1 MLKKL
6 VAALTL
12 VWVTSASAQIGPE
25 FREVRKTVICGPLE
39 VLMKGLADS
48 EVKERP
54 VWIGEDESGK
64 TSYSLFYNEKTKAF
78 TLIQFTTN
86 IGCILGIGY
95 KSEFQFG
102 RPL

>member
-1 MLKKL
+1 MLIATPL
-6 VAALTL
+6 AH
-12 VWVTSASAQIGPE
+12 AQIGPE

-39 VLMKGLADS
+39 VLMKGLADPDI
-48 EVKERP
+48 KERP
-54 VWIGEDESGK
+54 VWIGEDENGK

-95 KSEFQFG
+95 KSEFQLG

>member
-1 MLKKL
+1 MLKNIL
-6 VAALTL
+6 AVMSLL
-12 VWVTSASAQIGPE
+12 IPILSFAQIGPE
-25 FREVRKTVICGPLE
+25 FREIRKTVICGPLE
-39 VLMKGLADS
+39 IVMKGLADP

-64 TSYSLFYNEKTKAF
+64 SNYSLFYNEKTKAF
-78 TLIQFTTN
+78 TLLQFTTN

-102 RPL
+102 KPL